1 MFKYV
6 GNMHGNEAVGRQIL
20 IYLAQY
26 LVNRSGTYVTKG
38 NMRLNRYAKSNEA
51 IGRQI
56 LIDLAKYGLNRYT
69 KSNEARGKQ
78 ILIYQCQLNRYSKSN
93 EVQINIEIRQ
103 GMMD

>member
-1 MFKYV
+1 M
-6 GNMHGNEAVGRQIL
+6 L
-20 IYLAQY
+20 IYLAKYQ
-26 LVNRSGTYVTKG
+26 
-38 NMRLNRYAKSNEA
+38 LNRYAKSNEA

-93 EVQINIEIRQ
+93 EVLINIEIRQ